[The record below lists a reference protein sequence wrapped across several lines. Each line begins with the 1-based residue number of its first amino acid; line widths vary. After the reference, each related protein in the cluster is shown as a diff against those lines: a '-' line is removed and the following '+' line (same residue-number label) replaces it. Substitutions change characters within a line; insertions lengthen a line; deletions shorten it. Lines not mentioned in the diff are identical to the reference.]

1 MDKCTW
7 GIKSEMVRMKERK
20 ISERKNDVKDKGE
33 KKKRNNGKVTKKS

>member
-20 ISERKNDVKDKGE
+20 REKERKKE
-33 KKKRNNGKVTKKS
+33 RKRNRQR